1 VPVFVLVAER
11 FSATAGYAT
20 CGSIEYIQARQSV
33 KEEAP
38 MPDFPIVD
46 AHLHLWDPRHFAI
59 PWLDGNATLNRRYTP
74 AEYAEHTQ
82 GIAIEAMIYL
92 EVDVDPHYALL
103 EPRWVAERAQEDPRI
118 KAIVA
123 HAPVEHGERARSFL
137 DALVAT
143 SPLVRG
149 VRRLLQGEPDVDFCL
164 RPDFVRGVQLL
175 AEYGLSFDI
184 CISHAQLAAATE
196 LVRRCPQTSFILDH
210 LGKPNIK
217 AKLLDP
223 WREQMRELAALPN
236 VICKV
241 SGAVTEADHEH
252 WNSADLRPYVAHAIE
267 AFGEDRVAFG
277 GDWPVT
283 LLASSYRRWV
293 ETLDE
298 LTAGLS
304 EAAKRKLWAE
314 NAKRFY
320 RM

>member
-1 VPVFVLVAER
+1 
-11 FSATAGYAT
+11 
-20 CGSIEYIQARQSV
+20 
-33 KEEAP
+33 

-46 AHLHLWDPRHFAI
+46 AHLHLWDPQHFAI
-59 PWLDGNATLNRRYTP
+59 PWLEGNATLNQRFTP

-82 GIAIEAMIYL
+82 GIAIEAMVYL
-92 EVDVDPHYALL
+92 EVDLDPHYALL
-103 EPRWVAERAQEDPRI
+103 EPRWVAERAKEDARI

-149 VRRLLQGEPDVDFCL
+149 VRRLLQGEPEVDFCL

-184 CISHAQLAAATE
+184 
-196 LVRRCPQTSFILDH
+196 
-210 LGKPNIK
+210 
-217 AKLLDP
+217 
-223 WREQMRELAALPN
+223 
-236 VICKV
+236 
-241 SGAVTEADHEH
+241 
-252 WNSADLRPYVAHAIE
+252 LRPYVEHAIDV
-267 AFGEDRVAFG
+267 FGEDRVAFG

-304 EAAKRKLWAE
+304 EAARRKLWAE